1 VPGISLWQRDRNT
14 RPVKVT
20 RLFGQRV
27 RVAERAAWGMTTM
40 KEIMNRERDFE
51 VDLNSQVANY
61 LTEKTFLIMEI
72 SGRFPMVS
80 LEAIGMFVR
89 CK

>member
-1 VPGISLWQRDRNT
+1 
-14 RPVKVT
+14 
-20 RLFGQRV
+20 
-27 RVAERAAWGMTTM
+27 MTTM

-51 VDLNSQVANY
+51 IDLNSQVANY